1 MNSVVIGIAGGSGSG
16 KTTFA
21 QSLMK
26 QLRSE
31 HVVMLGL
38 DNYYLDHSELPLEER
53 AKINYDHPDAFDW
66 DLLLAHVKA
75 LRAGKAIESPI
86 YNYAVHGRMKETT
99 PIKPGKVIIV
109 EGILVLYDKRLIQQM
124 DIKIFVDAEAD
135 VRFIRRLQRD
145 IEERGRSLNSVV
157 DQYLNVV
164 RKMHLGFV
172 EPSKRHADIIIPKGG
187 HNEIAIDMILTKIRS
202 ILSDGHHT

>member
-1 MNSVVIGIAGGSGSG
+1 MSSVIIGIAGGSGSG

-21 QSLMK
+21 QNLVK
-26 QLRSE
+26 QLDSGN
-31 HVVMLGL
+31 VVMIGL
-38 DNYYLDHSELPLEER
+38 DNYYLDHPELPIEER

-66 DLLLAHVKA
+66 DLLLSHVKA
-75 LRAGKAIESPI
+75 LRAGKSIESPI
-86 YNYAVHGRMKETT
+86 YNYALHGRMKETT
-99 PIKPGKVIIV
+99 PVKPGKVIIV
-109 EGILVLYDKRLIQQM
+109 EGILVLYDKRLVQQM
-124 DIKIFVDAEAD
+124 DIKIFVDAEPD

-145 IEERGRSLNSVV
+145 IEERGRSLNSIV

-202 ILSDGHHT
+202 ILADGHKS